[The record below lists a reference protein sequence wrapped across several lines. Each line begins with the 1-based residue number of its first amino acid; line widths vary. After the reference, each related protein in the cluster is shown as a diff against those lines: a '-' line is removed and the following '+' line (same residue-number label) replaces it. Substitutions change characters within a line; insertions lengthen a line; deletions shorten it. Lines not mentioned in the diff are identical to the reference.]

1 MIEGHR
7 GHGID
12 RYLTV
17 YPTGGARPVVS
28 NLNYTAG
35 GSISNSAI
43 VKVGTGGTAAQWR
56 RSAQI
61 TPSATIASAT
71 LM

>member
-1 MIEGHR
+1 M
-7 GHGID
+7 
-12 RYLTV
+12 
-17 YPTGGARPVVS
+17 VS
-28 NLNYTAG
+28 NLNYTTG
-35 GSISNSAI
+35 GLISNSAI